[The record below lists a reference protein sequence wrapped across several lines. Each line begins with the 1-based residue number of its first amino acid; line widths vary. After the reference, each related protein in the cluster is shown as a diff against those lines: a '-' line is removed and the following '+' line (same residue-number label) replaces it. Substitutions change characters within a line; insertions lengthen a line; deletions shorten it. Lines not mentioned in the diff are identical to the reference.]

1 MMADS
6 VNERDRLRSY
16 GRRKGHRLT
25 ERKSRLVEMRLPQL
39 RLDPSAPPPS
49 PLGALFPGVVRAIWL
64 EIGFGGGEHLAWQA
78 AHNPDIGLIG
88 CEPFLNGLAA
98 LITEA
103 EEQQLRN
110 IRVHDGDAREIL
122 GWLPEGSISR
132 AFMLFP
138 DPWPKKR
145 HTKRRLLNAETASL
159 IARALRPGGEFRFAS
174 DWPSYVEQG
183 LRVLLQSGRFEW
195 LAEGPKDWRDRP
207 ADWPQTRYEKKA
219 VREGR
224 TSAYLSFR
232 RI

>member
-1 MMADS
+1 MADI

-49 PLGALFPGVVRAIWL
+49 PLSALFPGSVRAIWL

-78 AHNPDIGLIG
+78 ARNPDIGLIG

-98 LITEA
+98 LMTEA
-103 EEQQLRN
+103 EEQQLSN
-110 IRVHDGDAREIL
+110 IRVYDGDAREIL

-159 IARALRPGGEFRFAS
+159 IARVLEPGGEFRFAS
-174 DWPSYVEQG
+174 DWPSYVEQAF
-183 LRVLLQSGRFEW
+183 RTLLQSGRFEW
-195 LAEGPKDWRDRP
+195 LAEGPKDWRERP

-224 TSAYLSFR
+224 RSAYLSFR